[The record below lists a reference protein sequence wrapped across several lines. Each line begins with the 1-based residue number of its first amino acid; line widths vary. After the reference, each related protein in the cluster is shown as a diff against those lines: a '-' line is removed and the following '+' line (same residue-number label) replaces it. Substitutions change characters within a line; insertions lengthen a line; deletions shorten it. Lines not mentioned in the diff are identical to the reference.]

1 MLSIRTGRPCAWL
14 EGRRESFLAT
24 THGRDQIQYVELAA
38 RRDGRI
44 VGLRTR
50 IVADIGAYALGMGPG
65 VPAINTGVSVTGTYD
80 IPNVDTEV
88 IGVYTNRMPTGP
100 YRGAGHPE
108 ATFLI
113 ERMVDE
119 LARELRH
126 DPAEVRRLNFVSPS
140 AMPHKLPTG
149 FTLDSG
155 DYAAN
160 MDKAL
165 ELADYRE
172 LRHRQGRLRAEG

>member
-1 MLSIRTGRPCAWL
+1 
-14 EGRRESFLAT
+14 
-24 THGRDQIQYVELAA
+24 DQIQYSELAA

-50 IVADIGAYALGMGPG
+50 LLADIGAYALGMGPG
-65 VPAINTGVSVTGTYD
+65 VPAINTGVSVTGPYD

-113 ERMVDE
+113 QRMVDD
-119 LARELRH
+119 LARELER
-126 DPAEVRRLNFVSPS
+126 DPGDVRRVNFASPS

-149 FTLDSG
+149 FTIDSG

-160 MDKAL
+160 MDAAL
-165 ELADYRE
+165 KLAGYSE
-172 LRHRQGRLRAEG
+172 LRRRQRHLRNEGRYFGIGLAT